1 MIYEGKRCKSQ
12 PIAAYQ
18 LRMYWDGLV
27 KDGIKTIKKGIL
39 IAASHS
45 QNVINIIDY
54 LNQLK
59 DSNGNQYNFELKCW
73 SDYGIDVNSLLT
85 DE

>member
-1 MIYEGKRCKSQ
+1 M
-12 PIAAYQ
+12 
-18 LRMYWDGLV
+18 
-27 KDGIKTIKKGIL
+27 KGISEDVFIKL
-39 IAASHS
+39 CEELHNA
-45 QNVINIIDY
+45 IIDY